1 MRHCETD
8 GGRRFALI
16 AILGQEESTFLKPAD
31 MSTILGSG
39 PRCRIFSFLLCGFIA
54 AWCLATPYHLFDC
67 MEPDEATAATFTNI
81 DLIAQWAGID
91 GARDNPQTPRGSL
104 FRLLGLHGAEPPRIV
119 AVLPPADIQ
128 AVLATWMIPAD
139 APPHAPAPPTIA
151 QQGQVGI
158 FLRTCRWK
166 CSILPAQLTP
176 PAPPVTAT
184 PAPAA
189 GSSGARKIKMAMV
202 INQADDEEVDN
213 LDQVAITQAYK
224 TYRERVGG
232 FPLDDEELSGEQLS
246 TLYALFK
253 PNRAPYTDMAVWG
266 PFQHRIQKKIK
277 MKGMRFNAAGEIL
290 PIEMYGPADFES
302 WRECYMVFRTGAIM
316 FEQIS
321 PAKLD
326 MYEKLIR
333 QYHERYGRVCWPI
346 IYQADVRARQEQVE
360 RVRRRGQESFDTAQ
374 RAGLSHD
381 FDPARPWEWVWGE
394 LTLDVNF
401 WNREI
406 TEPCML
412 YLAKTSS
419 INQLL
424 DNDAPIAKAPPGQN
438 IFSATSTT
446 ARTPDT
452 SRTSTKRPRGPDVRE
467 HKVGEDGLYTHNRR
481 GIELCKLFQSGECV
495 EKDQRGACAR
505 NSTRRHQCAKCLS
518 DHHGAS
524 KCPSDGPPR
533 PPRQNH
539 GKGKG
544 KSKGKK

>member
-1 MRHCETD
+1 
-8 GGRRFALI
+8 
-16 AILGQEESTFLKPAD
+16 
-31 MSTILGSG
+31 
-39 PRCRIFSFLLCGFIA
+39 
-54 AWCLATPYHLFDC
+54 
-67 MEPDEATAATFTNI
+67 
-81 DLIAQWAGID
+81 
-91 GARDNPQTPRGSL
+91 
-104 FRLLGLHGAEPPRIV
+104 
-119 AVLPPADIQ
+119 
-128 AVLATWMIPAD
+128 
-139 APPHAPAPPTIA
+139 
-151 QQGQVGI
+151 
-158 FLRTCRWK
+158 
-166 CSILPAQLTP
+166 
-176 PAPPVTAT
+176 
-184 PAPAA
+184 
-189 GSSGARKIKMAMV
+189 
-202 INQADDEEVDN
+202 
-213 LDQVAITQAYK
+213 
-224 TYRERVGG
+224 
-232 FPLDDEELSGEQLS
+232 
-246 TLYALFK
+246 
-253 PNRAPYTDMAVWG
+253 
-266 PFQHRIQKKIK
+266 
-277 MKGMRFNAAGEIL
+277 
-290 PIEMYGPADFES
+290 
-302 WRECYMVFRTGAIM
+302 M

-452 SRTSTKRPRGPDVRE
+452 SRTSMKRPRGPDVRE